1 METIREQTMNKDLGK
16 ESKIGIMCATAR
28 ELAPY
33 LSVMRLRETDEC
45 AMHSFHDGTIK
56 DICTTA
62 VCSGCGKINASI
74 TAQLLIDR
82 YDVDAIIFS
91 GIAGGM
97 KKEVQ
102 VFDTVVCTAS
112 AFHDTDNEIY
122 TDFPVMKEPVFYS
135 DDGLTALAK
144 EAAGRIGRK
153 IHFGAATTGDRYMEP
168 IHPDAL
174 CIDMET
180 AGVAHACYL
189 NRIPFIA
196 IRSISDN
203 DKEAGQEAIN
213 RNYDKAVQ
221 RSYQFVSEMLERIR

>member
-1 METIREQTMNKDLGK
+1 METIRAQTMNKDLGTK
-16 ESKIGIMCATAR
+16 SKIGIMCATAR
-28 ELAPY
+28 ELVPY
-33 LSVMRLRETDEC
+33 LSVMQIRKTDEC

-62 VCSGCGKINASI
+62 VCSGCGKINACI

-97 KKEVQ
+97 RKEVKI
-102 VFDTVVCTAS
+102 FDTVVCTAS
-112 AFHDTDNEIY
+112 SFHDTDNEIY
-122 TDFPVMKEPVFYS
+122 TDFPVMKAPVFYA

-153 IHFGAATTGDRYMEP
+153 IHFGFATTGDRYMEP

-180 AGVAHACYL
+180 AAVAHAC
-189 NRIPFIA
+189 
-196 IRSISDN
+196 
-203 DKEAGQEAIN
+203 
-213 RNYDKAVQ
+213 
-221 RSYQFVSEMLERIR
+221 QFVSEMLEGKAQKGKHGIGEEYN

>member
-1 METIREQTMNKDLGK
+1 MNKDLGK

-33 LSVMRLRETDEC
+33 LSVMQIRETDEC
-45 AMHSFHDGTIK
+45 AMHSFHNGTIK
-56 DICTTA
+56 DVCTT
-62 VCSGCGKINASI
+62 VVYSGCGKINASI

-135 DDGLTALAK
+135 DDRLTARAK

-153 IHFGAATTGDRYMEP
+153 IHLGSQQQETDIWNRFIRM
-168 IHPDAL
+168 HCAL
-174 CIDMET
+174 IWKLQPWPMP
-180 AGVAHACYL
+180 V
-189 NRIPFIA
+189 I
-196 IRSISDN
+196 
-203 DKEAGQEAIN
+203 
-213 RNYDKAVQ
+213 
-221 RSYQFVSEMLERIR
+221 